1 MNVLIPALKNGVK
14 KIEVENNIQLKK
26 VKELLEAEKA
36 KEAREEFKKI
46 EPIESVEYFLM
57 KGKLEQK
64 FQNWGEA
71 INAFN
76 KVLELDS
83 ENFEAQNNLH
93 LIQNILNFWNPDMF
107 NP

>member
-1 MNVLIPALKNGVK
+1 MNK
-14 KIEVENNIQLKK
+14 KFQL
-26 VKELLEAEKA
+26 VIDFLEQEKPEKA
-36 KEAREEFKKI
+36 KNEFLKIKPEETVDYWVI
-46 EPIESVEYFLM
+46 

-76 KVLELDS
+76 KVLELD
-83 ENFEAQNNLH
+83 NGNREAETNLH
-93 LIQNILNFWNPDMF
+93 FIQNIINFWNPEMF

>member
-1 MNVLIPALKNGVK
+1 MDIEQRLNRINDLLKKERAEEAKTEFKALKPQNTAV
-14 KIEVENNIQLKK
+14 
-26 VKELLEAEKA
+26 
-36 KEAREEFKKI
+36 
-46 EPIESVEYFLM
+46 YFLM

-76 KVLELDS
+76 KVLAIDP
-83 ENFEAQNNLH
+83 ENSEAQHNLH
-93 LIQNILNFWNPDMF
+93 LIKNILNFWNPDVF

>member
-1 MNVLIPALKNGVK
+1 MDKLNSLKS
-14 KIEVENNIQLKK
+14 IRDLLK
-26 VKELLEAEKA
+26 LEKA
-36 KEAREEFKKI
+36 EEAKNFFDSL
-46 EPIESVEYFLM
+46 EPENDMEYFLV
-57 KGKLEQK
+57 KGAIEQK

-76 KVLELDS
+76 KVLEFDS
-83 ENFEAQNNLH
+83 ENAEAANNLH

>member
-1 MNVLIPALKNGVK
+1 MDKKFQSVLDLIRQEKTGQALEEFQ
-14 KIEVENNIQLKK
+14 KIES
-26 VKELLEAEKA
+26 
-36 KEAREEFKKI
+36 EET
-46 EPIESVEYFLM
+46 VEYWML

-76 KVLELDS
+76 KVLKID
-83 ENFEAQNNLH
+83 NGNREAENNLH
-93 LIQNILNFWNPDMF
+93 FVQNIINFWNPEMF

>member
-1 MNVLIPALKNGVK
+1 MDKKFQSVLDLIKQEKTEQALEEFQ
-14 KIEVENNIQLKK
+14 KIES
-26 VKELLEAEKA
+26 
-36 KEAREEFKKI
+36 EET
-46 EPIESVEYFLM
+46 VEYWML

-76 KVLELDS
+76 KVLKID
-83 ENFEAQNNLH
+83 NGNREAENNLH
-93 LIQNILNFWNPDMF
+93 FVQNIINFWNPEMF